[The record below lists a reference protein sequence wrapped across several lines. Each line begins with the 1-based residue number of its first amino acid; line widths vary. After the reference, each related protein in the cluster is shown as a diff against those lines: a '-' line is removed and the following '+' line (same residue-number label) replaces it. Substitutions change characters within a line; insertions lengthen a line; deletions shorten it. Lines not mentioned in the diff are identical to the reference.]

1 MEEITKKLFLG
12 LITCSLIAAFATI
25 SFASWDTCIIQRLG
39 VTGSDTTVF
48 KVGTCEDD
56 SSNNGKWLAITQQ
69 KDRSLATLLT
79 GVSLT
84 KSLKINADFAAATT
98 NGSVYGN
105 VTTLYLDQ

>member
-1 MEEITKKLFLG
+1 MKKVFLG
-12 LITCSLIAAFATI
+12 LLTVSIIAT
-25 SFASWDTCIIQRLG
+25 FASSALATWDTCSIQRVG
-39 VTGSDTTVF
+39 VTGSDTTIF
-48 KVGTCEDD
+48 KVGTCDTSAND
-56 SSNNGKWLAITQQ
+56 GKWLAITQQ

-98 NGSVYGN
+98 SGTVYGA